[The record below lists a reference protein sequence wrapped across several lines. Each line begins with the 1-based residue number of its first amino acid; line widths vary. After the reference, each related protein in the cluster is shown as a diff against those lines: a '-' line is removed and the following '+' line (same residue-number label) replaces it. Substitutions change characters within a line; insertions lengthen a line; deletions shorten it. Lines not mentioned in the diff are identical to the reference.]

1 MGVVRDISGMRF
13 GKLEAI
19 ERVGS
24 DKHRHSTWLCKCD
37 CGNEIVVRSDS
48 LIRGLQ
54 VSCGCYNIEQ
64 IRNRSIT
71 HGKANTRLY
80 NIWRGIKKRCFV
92 ESEVFYKDYG
102 GRGITICDEWKDDFE
117 MFYEWSM
124 QNGYRE
130 DLTIDRIDV
139 NGNYE
144 PTNCRWATLIE
155 QQNNTRKNR
164 FLTFNGERHTIAEW
178 SRVTGISVQRKS
190 HRLNGLGMSVER
202 ALTEKVRGR

>member
-164 FLTFNGERHTIAEW
+164 FLTFNGE
-178 SRVTGISVQRKS
+178 
-190 HRLNGLGMSVER
+190 
-202 ALTEKVRGR
+202 